1 MQDYSDNPALLTI
14 TLLQNVTALRATVLP
29 GVSHSLNV
37 ILGSGSFPQ
46 DKLVEHV
53 VDWTKR
59 MIFKTDL
66 HLLLAVSQVNLDK
79 QTSWFWTVKSPLA
92 EVDIDT

>member
-14 TLLQNVTALRATVLP
+14 MLLQNVTALRATVLP

-53 VDWTKR
+53 VD
-59 MIFKTDL
+59 
-66 HLLLAVSQVNLDK
+66 
-79 QTSWFWTVKSPLA
+79 
-92 EVDIDT
+92 